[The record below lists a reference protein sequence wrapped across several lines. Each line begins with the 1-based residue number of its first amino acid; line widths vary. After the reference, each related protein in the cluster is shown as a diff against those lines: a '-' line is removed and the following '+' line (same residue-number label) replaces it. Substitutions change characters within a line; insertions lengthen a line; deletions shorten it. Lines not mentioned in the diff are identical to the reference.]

1 MAEQV
6 PGAGSPPPSQNQPPP
21 PPASSPALAV
31 LENATPEALKRL
43 YDKSPDLFK
52 GIAVPAA
59 PPAPPVAPPPAPVAG
74 EELKLELPQGANVNP
89 KVLDRFKERWT
100 KAAPEKRAQAVVDF
114 YLELNK
120 EAYDANRAAFEGWRK
135 KNEES
140 LKADPEW
147 RDFEAAKAIA
157 QKPLVKY
164 GTPELAKALTESG
177 W

>member
-6 PGAGSPPPSQNQPPP
+6 SGAGSPPPSQNQPPPQPP

-74 EELKLELPQGANVNP
+74 EELKLELPQGANVDP

-100 KAAPEKRAQAVVDF
+100 K
-114 YLELNK
+114 
-120 EAYDANRAAFEGWRK
+120 
-135 KNEES
+135 
-140 LKADPEW
+140 
-147 RDFEAAKAIA
+147 
-157 QKPLVKY
+157 
-164 GTPELAKALTESG
+164 
-177 W
+177 